1 MVCAHCKNKIKN
13 LNFYSLRKDD
23 EILDFC
29 CNDCLKDYMN
39 EHENDLKDFELN
51 KVSRCVGYY
60 DCLRLDNI
68 RGICEDIEPFQKKGY
83 PLDLARSLRPPQCN
97 PGNVAIIKS
106 SIKMMDLFEKFDAA
120 STQISS
126 EMLDHTKTMNKLTK
140 WMLGFTVLNLFF
152 VAISIGLTFTPK

>member
-1 MVCAHCKNKIKN
+1 MVCSRCKNEIEN
-13 LNFYSLRKDD
+13 LNFYSLRKNDK
-23 EILDFC
+23 ILDFC
-29 CNDCLKDYMN
+29 CKDCITDYMN
-39 EHENDLKDFELN
+39 EHKNDLKGFELN

-68 RGICEDIEPFQKKGY
+68 RGICEDVDPVQKKSHAF
-83 PLDLARSLRPPQCN
+83 DLARSLKPPQCN

-126 EMLDHTKTMNKLTK
+126 EMLDHTKAMSKLTK
-140 WMLGFTVLNLFF
+140 WMLGFTILNLFF
-152 VAISIGLTFTPK
+152 VAISIWLTFTPK